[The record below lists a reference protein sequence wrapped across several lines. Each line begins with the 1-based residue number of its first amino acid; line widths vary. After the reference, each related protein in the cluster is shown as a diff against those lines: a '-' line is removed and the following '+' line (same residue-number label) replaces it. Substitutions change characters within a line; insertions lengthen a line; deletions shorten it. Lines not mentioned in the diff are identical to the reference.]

1 MNSPKSFGGA
11 MLRMAEKAT
20 KGERKPQK
28 AFINCGSATEPC
40 KIEINLEHC
49 EAGNKRDQATLK
61 PLTQLGGYWTFS
73 ASGEISRHSAGQCLD
88 QIATISRDPFVD
100 LVAQTWRRWH
110 LNDLQAGTLR
120 QTKLVHDSG
129 LRAAADYDQ
138 VCALLAEHDL
148 LIDKQTNP
156 QHPYRYGS
164 AWLVKTIPNGEL
176 NKIRAL
182 FVAAEIRQQDG
193 EQKAQ
198 AWIKDTL
205 RDLFGKAMSHV

>member
-1 MNSPKSFGGA
+1 MNNPKSFGGA
-11 MLRMAEKAT
+11 LLRVAENAT
-20 KGERKPQK
+20 AAKGKPQK
-28 AFINCGSATEPC
+28 ALIRCGSAIEPC
-40 KIEINLEHC
+40 KIEINLEHY
-49 EAGNKRDQATLK
+49 EGGRDQATLK

-73 ASGEISRHSAGQCLD
+73 ASGEIGNHTGGQCLD
-88 QIATISRDPFVD
+88 EIATISRDPFID
-100 LVAQTWRRWH
+100 LVTQTWRRWH
-110 LNDLQAGTLR
+110 LNDMQAGTLR
-120 QTKLVHDSG
+120 QTKLVQDSG

-148 LIDKQTNP
+148 LIDKETNP
-156 QHPYRYGS
+156 QHPYKYGS

-198 AWIKDTL
+198 AWINDTL
-205 RDLFGKAMSHV
+205 RDLYGKAIAK